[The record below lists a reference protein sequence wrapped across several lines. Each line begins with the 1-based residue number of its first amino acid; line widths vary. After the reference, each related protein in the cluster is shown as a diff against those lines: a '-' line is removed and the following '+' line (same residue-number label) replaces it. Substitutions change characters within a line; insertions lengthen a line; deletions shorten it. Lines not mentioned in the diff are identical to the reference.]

1 MMAAEFFGK
10 WKEIITET
18 AKDVTKKTG
27 EVVEVVADKTG
38 QTLEVQKLKN
48 QVRIMQRN
56 NERDYK
62 HIGKMVFHKFQ
73 NDEEMDDSYT
83 ELCET
88 IAERLEKIEE
98 LKKQIAK
105 LKGLD
110 TCPECGASV
119 ENHAKYCSNCGAEVE
134 E

>member
-1 MMAAEFFGK
+1 MAVEFLGK

-38 QTLEVQKLKN
+38 QTLEIQKLKN
-48 QVRIMQRN
+48 QMRIMQRN

-62 HIGKMVFHKFQ
+62 HIGKMIFHKFQ
-73 NDEEMDDSYT
+73 NEEEMDDSYV

-88 IAERLEKIEE
+88 IAERIEKIEE
-98 LKKQIAK
+98 LKKQIAQ
-105 LKGLD
+105 LKGMD
-110 TCPECGASV
+110 TCSECGATV
-119 ENHAKYCSNCGAEVE
+119 EKHAKYCSNCGAEIE
-134 E
+134 